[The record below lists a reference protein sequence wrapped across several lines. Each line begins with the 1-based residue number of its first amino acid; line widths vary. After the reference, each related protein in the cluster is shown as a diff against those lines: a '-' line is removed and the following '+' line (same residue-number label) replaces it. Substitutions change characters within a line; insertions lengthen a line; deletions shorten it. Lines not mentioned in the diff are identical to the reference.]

1 MNKLYY
7 LIKLKLILMK
17 FNQLSIDESLAKG
30 IPFDEMTPIQEETI
44 PIALKGKDV
53 TAQAKTSSGKTIS
66 YLIPILNKI
75 FIPDVSPQAIIL
87 TPTRELAIQV
97 AKEAKK
103 LSSKMKKVKIL
114 ACYGGQPIGKQVRA
128 LNKGVHIVVGTPGR
142 ILDHI
147 QRGTLNLIGVETAVL
162 DEADEMLDM
171 GFREDIS
178 EVLRYTPHKRQTL
191 LFSATISKDVR
202 KIAKAYQN
210 NPKFI
215 QTDLESETI
224 NEYYLEVDYRDKL
237 DVLCRLID
245 IYDFKLVLVF
255 CNTKKLVDLV
265 KRDLK
270 KRDIKADC
278 LHGDMKQV
286 VRDKVMNKF
295 RNGALD
301 VLVASDVAAR
311 GLDVRSVEAVINY
324 DLPFNS
330 DDYTHRVGRTA
341 RAGDVGYA
349 FSFVE
354 KDEHYTL
361 NSIKKVS
368 NITKMKV
375 PSQKDVD
382 LIRNKVFLNKIENI
396 IKKEDLTKEK
406 EILKNLDESPE
417 DIAGALFKQIRYK

>member
-1 MNKLYY
+1 
-7 LIKLKLILMK
+7 
-17 FNQLSIDESLAKG
+17 
-30 IPFDEMTPIQEETI
+30 
-44 PIALKGKDV
+44 
-53 TAQAKTSSGKTIS
+53 
-66 YLIPILNKI
+66 
-75 FIPDVSPQAIIL
+75 
-87 TPTRELAIQV
+87 
-97 AKEAKK
+97 
-103 LSSKMKKVKIL
+103 
-114 ACYGGQPIGKQVRA
+114 
-128 LNKGVHIVVGTPGR
+128 
-142 ILDHI
+142 
-147 QRGTLNLIGVETAVL
+147 
-162 DEADEMLDM
+162 
-171 GFREDIS
+171 
-178 EVLRYTPHKRQTL
+178 
-191 LFSATISKDVR
+191 
-202 KIAKAYQN
+202 
-210 NPKFI
+210 
-215 QTDLESETI
+215 
-224 NEYYLEVDYRDKL
+224 
-237 DVLCRLID
+237 
-245 IYDFKLVLVF
+245 
-255 CNTKKLVDLV
+255 
-265 KRDLK
+265 
-270 KRDIKADC
+270 
-278 LHGDMKQV
+278 MKQV